1 MRRSGNSVGE
11 SRYTYVEELVMM
23 KNYVFSICFLFFFV
37 SCDKSKKPENKTN
50 FSYDISITAPEEYPV
65 EIHTGYLSSGK
76 KFITDI
82 INTGEEK
89 QGWIYDGNTQSGG
102 STIPDFLDLTW
113 ISYAEKKFW
122 NLETPLPADKILAL
136 FRKGFIY
143 KNSKDSITTETYGQI
158 VIGTAPGGVVVVW
171 LDGSVKRVEVGRYQA
186 VETFVDKNRFQPV
199 VDTTETQE
207 QFLETW
213 YKLAITNE
221 TKEEIKKHGIPFGLW
236 DSYRKKYNWRFRTE
250 FYKKDDKDKFQNITF
265 FNGEF
270 IVLYEEELG
279 KKEFS
284 LRAVPIRAEFVFRKY
299 NSGVEFN
306 EKEIFDAFKKL
317 STNHPDAAIEIE
329 VRPAFM
335 YKTLQFT
342 VKCEG
347 EEIPLEKTEV
357 NMYKN

>member
-1 MRRSGNSVGE
+1 MS
-11 SRYTYVEELVMM
+11 LL
-23 KNYVFSICFLFFFV
+23 FLFI
-37 SCDKSKKPENKTN
+37 SCKENEKMENKTN
-50 FSYDISITAPEEYPV
+50 FSYDISITAPEKYPI

-76 KFITDI
+76 NFITDI
-82 INTGEEK
+82 INCGMEN
-89 QGWIYDGNTQSGG
+89 QGWIYDGKTQPGG
-102 STIPDFLDLTW
+102 NTIPDFLDLTW
-113 ISYAEKKFW
+113 VSYAEKKFW
-122 NLETPLPADKILAL
+122 NLETPLPADKILRL

-171 LDGSVKRVEVGRYQA
+171 LDGSVKRVEIGRYQA
-186 VETFVDKNRFQPV
+186 VETFVDKN
-199 VDTTETQE
+199 
-207 QFLETW
+207 QFLRSPDPSENQQQFFDAYYELVVEDTV
-213 YKLAITNE
+213 
-221 TKEEIKKHGIPFGLW
+221 KEEIKKHGIPFGLW

-250 FYKKDDKDKFQNITF
+250 FYNKNDKNVYQNIRF
-265 FNGEF
+265 FNGEHIF
-270 IVLYEEELG
+270 FY
-279 KKEFS
+279 KEDLDKESYLMQPLPNSVRF
-284 LRAVPIRAEFVFRKY
+284 FFKDY
-299 NSGVEFN
+299 NSQVYFN